1 MQHHRDWSNAP
12 ITGPIFRPQECANY
26 LGISISSFYELV
38 SRGELPPLL
47 KLTQRGRASGLPKG
61 WLDIVIADRASQAVR
76 GLR

>member
-1 MQHHRDWSNAP
+1 MKHHIDWSALP
-12 ITGPIFRPQECANY
+12 VTGPIFRPQKCADY

-61 WLDIVIADRASQAVR
+61 WLDIVIADRATQATR
-76 GLR
+76 GPR